1 MLIHFTTLAAD
12 DPGSIAFSYWPILL
26 LLAMAGTF
34 AVIVL
39 ISTHLL
45 GPRRDGAI
53 KGSVYESGMN
63 PVSSARKRFNVRYYL
78 LAVTFLIFDVEIISL
93 YPWATT
99 FRQIESP
106 GPMAG
111 IFLGR
116 ILFFLFTSLVAYIY
130 AWRKGVFR
138 FD

>member
-1 MLIHFTTLAAD
+1 MPHLLALGTF
-12 DPGSIAFSYWPILL
+12 GSHSVAASYWPVLL
-26 LLAMAGTF
+26 LLGMAGSF
-34 AVIVL
+34 AVVVL

-45 GPRRDGAI
+45 GPRRDGAV
-53 KGSVYESGMN
+53 KGSVYESGMD
-63 PVSSARKRFNVRYYL
+63 PISSARKRFNVRYYL
-78 LAVTFLIFDVEIISL
+78 LAMTFLVFDVEIIFL

-99 FRQIESP
+99 FRQLEAS

-111 IFLGR
+111 MFLGR
-116 ILFFLFTSLVAYIY
+116 ILFFLFTSMVAYIY